1 MPDAFFLFSLTH
13 HSIALPTRKKK
24 NPPPSFQTLSF
35 PDPLCSTCD
44 ALASALSEVPSGS
57 SKSAL
62 DADCRS
68 CCTPDDGDG
77 ASSSS
82 SAASSAASS
91 DSSPLTKAS
100 SAILEVCRS
109 RLRAHRHVD
118 EFVKH
123 KLKLFKGQVKLRD
136 RYNSPPRIYFL
147 DAKGKRLPASGDGGS
162 GSGGGGASPV
172 RVDHWRTEDIESFL
186 RERLVEDF
194 KGKERA
200 SSSTA

>member
-1 MPDAFFLFSLTH
+1 MP
-13 HSIALPTRKKK
+13 PTR
-24 NPPPSFQTLSF
+24 
-35 PDPLCSTCD
+35 
-44 ALASALSEVPSGS
+44 
-57 SKSAL
+57 
-62 DADCRS
+62 
-68 CCTPDDGDG
+68 
-77 ASSSS
+77 
-82 SAASSAASS
+82 
-91 DSSPLTKAS
+91 AS

-147 DAKGKRLPASGDGGS
+147 DAKGKRLPPASGSGGGGNGGGG
-162 GSGGGGASPV
+162 GSGGGGASSPV
-172 RVDHWRTEDIESFL
+172 RIDHWRTEDIESFL

-200 SSSTA
+200 SSSSSTA